1 MFYRQPDAAYFD
13 DLMMTFDETGSAY
26 SYDSK
31 GNLISASDNAQR
43 NETYT
48 FNSANELTQLTNDN
62 NETYKYF
69 YGDSNFPHRLTAA
82 RSQQR
87 KNGFTYSY
95 GTSDVLL
102 HIFMGSI
109 KDDGSEDYTKPYIT
123 DSRLYD
129 VNTNYVNSYQDQ
141 RGNITSYMVNSD
153 NGIVS
158 YSTNPKG
165 VTTNYTY
172 NDYNYLT
179 AVSATASQGVV
190 HTVGYAYDDY
200 WRLKKI
206 THNGFDY
213 EFTYDKWGNVTST
226 SAGGHTLSTNTYALT
241 DGSLTKTT
249 YGNGDYIEYTYD
261 KYDRVTAKKVNGTV
275 TEEYI
280 YNNKGQTARCI
291 DRAANL
297 TYEYSY
303 DLIGRLTEVRRS
315 DSVSFSYQYDDLN
328 RLKQKTFYINGE
340 KHTQNYTYYQDSL
353 PYTASF
359 DTTVNSFRLYD
370 SLNRLTGINMAT
382 AGIISPFKMLSHQFG
397 YENVSG
403 QRTTTLVNSHSMRYS
418 QNGMASP
425 LIYFDDSYIYDAN
438 GNISSISRLQN
449 GQTQNLSYEYDGL
462 DQLVRVNDQKA
473 STTTLY
479 TYDAGGNITSAKTY
493 PYTTGAVSG
502 APLSQNTYAYS
513 SSGWKDLLT
522 NFNGDSILYDEIG
535 NPTQYRDGMTFNWE
549 SGRQLSSVTQGD
561 SAYSYSYDAS
571 GTRIS
576 KTVNGSTYSYI
587 YDNGQLIYAD
597 TPVGGMTFI
606 YDNDSV
612 IGYKYNS
619 AYYYYLKNLQGDILG
634 AVDASGNLL
643 YQYQY
648 DAWGNPTVLDAQG
661 SVISPSASHVANSNP
676 LRYRG
681 YFFDTETGFYLT
693 GTRYYD
699 PVTCRFI
706 NADTAAVLTA
716 SPDSLYDK
724 NLFAYCDNNPITRVD
739 SDGEFWDT
747 LLDIVSVVVSVVDVI
762 TNPTDATAWA
772 SLGADVVSLAVPGFT
787 GGGAIVKAITKAD
800 DVADAV
806 KTVKTVKKVNKAAN
820 TVKTVDNYSDA
831 AKIVNKTDFFVTPMG
846 DAIPATRQGFYNNL
860 SKMELKGGKYYGID
874 SRGKMRVRVEQHT
887 DNPAS
892 KAPYNPFHSQPHFHI
907 DRKEKIFTGDFI
919 TSFTGLMEW
928 LRWK

>member
-241 DGSLTKTT
+241 DGNLTKTT

-303 DLIGRLTEVRRS
+303 DLIGRLIEVRRS
-315 DSVSFSYQYDDLN
+315 DNVSFSYQYDDLN

-449 GQTQNLSYEYDGL
+449 GQSQNLSYEYDGL

-535 NPTQYRDGMTFNWE
+535 NPTQYRDGMTFSWE
-549 SGRQLSSVTQGD
+549 SGRQLSSITQGD

-597 TPVGGMTFI
+597 TPSGGMTFI

-643 YQYQY
+643 YQYEY

-661 SVISPSASHVANSNP
+661 NVISPDISHIANSNP

-681 YFFDTETGFYLT
+681 YFFDTETGFYYLLS
-693 GTRYYD
+693 RYYD
-699 PVTCRFI
+699 PETGRFI
-706 NADTAAVLTA
+706 NPDNDTVLNM
-716 SPDSLYDK
+716 DYENIVQYNLY
-724 NLFAYCDNNPITRVD
+724 AYCFNNPINMFD
-739 SDGEFWDT
+739 DGGYWPT
-747 LLDIVSVVVSVVDVI
+747 WLKKAVAVVAVAAVVI
-762 TNPTDATAWA
+762 TATVVTVSTFGAGSVAGVAAISATANMVVKTAEVATLQIKKGINDGKNA
-772 SLGADVVSLAVPGFT
+772 SQIAKDCAESIYDNGRQIIGLTPATKAVGIGTQHILNKKVAEVFDEKVSLTETLRGTAKGILAYSFVAYNGAQAVIS
-787 GGGAIVKAITKAD
+787 ALA
-800 DVADAV
+800 
-806 KTVKTVKKVNKAAN
+806 
-820 TVKTVDNYSDA
+820 SDPVER
-831 AKIVNKTDFFVTPMG
+831 AKQRGYI
-846 DAIPATRQGFYNNL
+846 
-860 SKMELKGGKYYGID
+860 LK
-874 SRGKMRVRVEQHT
+874 
-887 DNPAS
+887 
-892 KAPYNPFHSQPHFHI
+892 
-907 DRKEKIFTGDFI
+907 
-919 TSFTGLMEW
+919 
-928 LRWK
+928 

>member
-1 MFYRQPDAAYFD
+1 
-13 DLMMTFDETGSAY
+13 
-26 SYDSK
+26 
-31 GNLISASDNAQR
+31 
-43 NETYT
+43 
-48 FNSANELTQLTNDN
+48 
-62 NETYKYF
+62 
-69 YGDSNFPHRLTAA
+69 
-82 RSQQR
+82 
-87 KNGFTYSY
+87 
-95 GTSDVLL
+95 
-102 HIFMGSI
+102 MGVI
-109 KDDGSEDYTKPYIT
+109 KDDGTLDYTKPYI
-123 DSRLYD
+123 SSSQLYD

-179 AVSATASQGVV
+179 AVSAMASQGVV

-291 DRAANL
+291 DHAANL

-303 DLIGRLTEVRRS
+303 DLIGRLIEVRRS
-315 DSVSFSYQYDDLN
+315 DNVSFSYQYDDLN

-535 NPTQYRDGMTFNWE
+535 NPTQYRDGMTFSWE

-597 TPVGGMTFI
+597 TPSGGMTFI

-648 DAWGNPTVLDAQG
+648 DAWGNPTALDAQG
-661 SVISPSASHVANSNP
+661 SVISPSVSHIANSNP

-681 YFFDTETGFYLT
+681 YFFDTETGFYYLLS
-693 GTRYYD
+693 RYYD
-699 PVTCRFI
+699 PATCRFI
-706 NADTAAVLTA
+706 NADGYIKTPGSTILATNMF
-716 SPDSLYDK
+716 S
-724 NLFAYCDNNPITRVD
+724 YCENNPIIRIDPT
-739 SDGEFWDT
+739 GEW
-747 LLDIVSVVVSVVDVI
+747 
-762 TNPTDATAWA
+762 
-772 SLGADVVSLAVPGFT
+772 SL
-787 GGGAIVKAITKAD
+787 
-800 DVADAV
+800 
-806 KTVKTVKKVNKAAN
+806 
-820 TVKTVDNYSDA
+820 
-831 AKIVNKTDFFVTPMG
+831 
-846 DAIPATRQGFYNNL
+846 
-860 SKMELKGGKYYGID
+860 ID
-874 SRGKMRVRVEQHT
+874 
-887 DNPAS
+887 
-892 KAPYNPFHSQPHFHI
+892 
-907 DRKEKIFTGDFI
+907 DFI
-919 TSFTGLMEW
+919 A
-928 LRWK
+928 K

>member
-1 MFYRQPDAAYFD
+1 M
-13 DLMMTFDETGSAY
+13 
-26 SYDSK
+26 
-31 GNLISASDNAQR
+31 
-43 NETYT
+43 
-48 FNSANELTQLTNDN
+48 
-62 NETYKYF
+62 
-69 YGDSNFPHRLTAA
+69 
-82 RSQQR
+82 
-87 KNGFTYSY
+87 
-95 GTSDVLL
+95 
-102 HIFMGSI
+102 
-109 KDDGSEDYTKPYIT
+109 
-123 DSRLYD
+123 
-129 VNTNYVNSYQDQ
+129 
-141 RGNITSYMVNSD
+141 
-153 NGIVS
+153 
-158 YSTNPKG
+158 
-165 VTTNYTY
+165 
-172 NDYNYLT
+172 
-179 AVSATASQGVV
+179 

-241 DGSLTKTT
+241 DGNLTKTT

-328 RLKQKTFYINGE
+328 RLKQKTLYINGE

-473 STTTLY
+473 NTTTLY

-535 NPTQYRDGMTFNWE
+535 NPTQYRDGMTFSWE
-549 SGRQLSSVTQGD
+549 SGRQLSSVTQGG

-597 TPVGGMTFI
+597 TPSGGMTFI

-661 SVISPSASHVANSNP
+661 SVISPSASHIANSNP
-676 LRYRG
+676 LRYRS
-681 YFFDTETGFYLT
+681 YFFDTETGFYYLLS
-693 GTRYYD
+693 RYYD
-699 PVTCRFI
+699 PATCRFI
-706 NADTAAVLTA
+706 NPDNDTVLNM
-716 SPDSLYDK
+716 DYENIVQYNLY
-724 NLFAYCDNNPITRVD
+724 AYCFNNPINMFD
-739 SDGEFWDT
+739 DGGYWPT
-747 LLDIVSVVVSVVDVI
+747 WLKKAVAVVAVAAVVI
-762 TNPTDATAWA
+762 TATVVTVSTFGAGSVAGVAAISATANMVVKTAEVATLQIKKGINDGKNA
-772 SLGADVVSLAVPGFT
+772 SQIAKDCAESIYDNGRQIIGLTPATKAVGIGTQHILNKKVAEVFDEKVSLTETLRGTAKGILAYSFVAYNGAQAVISALASNP
-787 GGGAIVKAITKAD
+787 VER
-800 DVADAV
+800 
-806 KTVKTVKKVNKAAN
+806 
-820 TVKTVDNYSDA
+820 
-831 AKIVNKTDFFVTPMG
+831 AKQRGYI
-846 DAIPATRQGFYNNL
+846 
-860 SKMELKGGKYYGID
+860 LK
-874 SRGKMRVRVEQHT
+874 
-887 DNPAS
+887 
-892 KAPYNPFHSQPHFHI
+892 
-907 DRKEKIFTGDFI
+907 
-919 TSFTGLMEW
+919 
-928 LRWK
+928 

>member
-1 MFYRQPDAAYFD
+1 M
-13 DLMMTFDETGSAY
+13 
-26 SYDSK
+26 
-31 GNLISASDNAQR
+31 
-43 NETYT
+43 
-48 FNSANELTQLTNDN
+48 
-62 NETYKYF
+62 
-69 YGDSNFPHRLTAA
+69 
-82 RSQQR
+82 
-87 KNGFTYSY
+87 
-95 GTSDVLL
+95 
-102 HIFMGSI
+102 
-109 KDDGSEDYTKPYIT
+109 
-123 DSRLYD
+123 
-129 VNTNYVNSYQDQ
+129 
-141 RGNITSYMVNSD
+141 
-153 NGIVS
+153 
-158 YSTNPKG
+158 
-165 VTTNYTY
+165 
-172 NDYNYLT
+172 
-179 AVSATASQGVV
+179 

-226 SAGGHTLSTNTYALT
+226 SAGGHALSTNTYALT
-241 DGSLTKTT
+241 DGNLTKTT

-340 KHTQNYTYYQDSL
+340 KHYQKYTYIQDSL
-353 PYTASF
+353 LYAADFSSGASILR
-359 DTTVNSFRLYD
+359 VYD
-370 SLNRLTGINMAT
+370 NLNRITNLNTLLPKIGIAPQNN
-382 AGIISPFKMLSHQFG
+382 SLRQRFE
-397 YENVSG
+397 YENISG
-403 QRTTTLVNSHSMRYS
+403 QRTSSLVSAHYVDLESNAVT
-418 QNGMASP
+418 QNF
-425 LIYFDDSYIYDAN
+425 LTDSYIYDAN

-535 NPTQYRDGMTFNWE
+535 NPTQYRDGMTFSWE
-549 SGRQLSSVTQGD
+549 SGRQLSSITQGG

-597 TPVGGMTFI
+597 TPSGGMTFI

-643 YQYQY
+643 YQYEY

-661 SVISPSASHVANSNP
+661 SVISPSASHIANSNP
-676 LRYRG
+676 LRYRS
-681 YFFDTETGFYLT
+681 YFFDTETGFYYVSS
-693 GTRYYD
+693 RYYD
-699 PVTCRFI
+699 PEVGRWISPEPNVYEGEFDE
-706 NADTAAVLTA
+706 NAGLIGYNVYAYCANNPVNNLDPTGEFVISTAVLIGIGIGALIGGVAGGVYGYNKAVKSNVPKGQRWKYVVGYGLGGAVIGGVIGGFVGYGVGVALGAKA
-716 SPDSLYDK
+716 SSGLVIK
-724 NLFAYCDNNPITRVD
+724 SVSKALSSVSRNTMHHIMQSKHAWGRVLRNATWNNVKGLINTTMKK
-739 SDGEFWDT
+739 GATT
-747 LLDIVSVVVSVVDVI
+747 LINKQGRALIYEAVRNNVVVRYAVI
-762 TNPTDATAWA
+762 DGVIKISDAW
-772 SLGADVVSLAVPGFT
+772 
-787 GGGAIVKAITKAD
+787 
-800 DVADAV
+800 V
-806 KTVKTVKKVNKAAN
+806 KT
-820 TVKTVDNYSDA
+820 
-831 AKIVNKTDFFVTPMG
+831 
-846 DAIPATRQGFYNNL
+846 R
-860 SKMELKGGKYYGID
+860 
-874 SRGKMRVRVEQHT
+874 
-887 DNPAS
+887 
-892 KAPYNPFHSQPHFHI
+892 
-907 DRKEKIFTGDFI
+907 
-919 TSFTGLMEW
+919 
-928 LRWK
+928 